1 MIKEKELV
9 LLSHFR
15 NNSRISLTSLSKM
28 THIPVSTIFDKLKYY
43 EKNELIKKHT
53 TILDFRK
60 LGYELKIQILITAKR
75 DNRDELQKFLIS
87 YSRVNTIYRINNGY
101 DFLIEA
107 YFKNM
112 QELDEFMQK
121 LDLYEPAEKKE
132 FFVME
137 DIKREEFLTNKKN
150 IGVLN

>member
-1 MIKEKELV
+1 MIKEKELM

-53 TILDFRK
+53 SILDFRK

-75 DNRDELQKFLIS
+75 DNREELQKFLIA
-87 YSRVNTIYRINNGY
+87 YQRINTIYRINNGY

-121 LDLYEPAEKKE
+121 LDLYEPIEKKE

-137 DIKREEFLTNKKN
+137 DIKREEFLTNRKN
-150 IGVLN
+150 IGIIN

>member
-1 MIKEKELV
+1 
-9 LLSHFR
+9 
-15 NNSRISLTSLSKM
+15 M

-60 LGYELKIQILITAKR
+60 LGYELKIQVLITAKR

-87 YSRVNTIYRINNGY
+87 YPRVNTIYRINNGY

-121 LDLYEPAEKKE
+121 LDIYEPAEKKE

-150 IGVLN
+150 IGILN